1 MRYNSNVYINNN
13 KKINQ
18 QTRNESEHDVEDME
32 VSESSSL
39 HFAGYTDTDT
49 ELEDTTD
56 EECDPMLS
64 SDEDL
69 PLVPEEME
77 TEGRFS
83 LYFCMTV
90 YRFIKALFL
99 GRFKLTFLYDCI

>member
-1 MRYNSNVYINNN
+1 
-13 KKINQ
+13 
-18 QTRNESEHDVEDME
+18 ME

-39 HFAGYTDTDT
+39 LFARYTDTDT

-69 PLVPEEME
+69 PLVPSLPDEM
-77 TEGRFS
+77 
-83 LYFCMTV
+83 
-90 YRFIKALFL
+90 
-99 GRFKLTFLYDCI
+99 